1 MIEEFGRL
9 QERRQDRETE
19 SLDMSFWPGSVPLKQ
34 RWRNN
39 GLSADFLGD
48 YVSTFFPL
56 EENDPATR
64 ARRNEVHGAVAF
76 IANELLENAMKFH
89 DGALPEPIRVRL
101 ELRRDSI
108 ILQQSNA
115 VGIEEAE
122 RFRIFVKQL
131 RASDPAE
138 LYIQQIEANALSDDT
153 AGMGYLTMINDYEA
167 ELAWRFEPLADAG
180 IRVTTQVTIG
190 I

>member
-1 MIEEFGRL
+1 MIEEYGRL
-9 QERRQDRETE
+9 QEPRHDRETE

-48 YVSTFFPL
+48 YVTTFFPL

-64 ARRNEVHGAVAF
+64 ARRNEVHGVVAF

-89 DGALPEPIRVRL
+89 DGTLPEPIRVRL

-108 ILQQSNA
+108 VLQQSNA
-115 VGIEEAE
+115 VGAEEAE
-122 RFRIFVKQL
+122 RLRVFVKQL

-138 LYIQQIEANALSDDT
+138 LYIQQIEANAVSDRT

-167 ELAWRFEPLADAG
+167 ELAWRFESLATAG